1 MNIKRLIF
9 IGFVIVSLLVIHGLA
24 SSIYDLWHK
33 QDLIKSQN
41 SSLERNLAEN
51 RELKAKLK
59 HVQTQEFIEE
69 EARNKLFLS
78 KPGEKEILL
87 PSSTSAP
94 STHTVYISNWQKWV
108 QLFLP
113 NL

>member
-1 MNIKRLIF
+1 MNVKRLIF

-24 SSIYDLWHK
+24 TSIYDLWHK
-33 QDLIKSQN
+33 QDLIKNQN
-41 SSLERNLAEN
+41 SSYERNLAEN

-59 HVQTQEFIEE
+59 QVQTQEFIEE

-87 PSSTSAP
+87 PSPTSTP
-94 STHTVYISNWQKWV
+94 STQTVYVPNWQKW
-108 QLFLP
+108 LEFFSI
-113 NL
+113 N